1 MLRIAVIGSGPAGV
15 YAAGALAQHGD
26 VAVDVLDRLP
36 SPFGLVRYGVAP
48 DHPKIQSIS
57 AALAKVLETP
67 GVRFLGNV
75 EVGTDIQLADLHRFY
90 DGVIFAH
97 GASVDRRLGIPG
109 EDLLGSTSAT
119 DFVAWYCGH
128 PDAPQQFTLDAPSV
142 AVIGM
147 GNVALDVA
155 RILAKS
161 HEDLR
166 STDAPDHV
174 LAALE
179 ASQVQDIHLIGRRG
193 PAQAKF
199 TTKELRELG
208 ELAGVDVIV
217 DPRELELDAAS
228 RAAVTADPVLKRNL
242 DVLLEWASRPLAG
255 HPRRVFVRFLQRPVE
270 VLGDTAVTGLALEGT
285 RLDPEG
291 NATGT
296 GVMSA
301 LDVQMVLRSVGY
313 RGLPVVGL
321 PFDETTGIV
330 PNVEGR
336 VIRDG
341 EVTPGEYVAGW
352 IKRGPTGVIGTN
364 KSDAKETVAS
374 LLDDAATLPPATE
387 RDPDAVLQLLEE
399 RGADVVTWDGWRAIQ
414 LTEARLGEAQGR
426 ARAKIAGRAA
436 LLRAARGDE
445 GGADLDPQ

>member
-15 YAAGALAQHGD
+15 YAAGALAQHGG

-57 AALAKVLETP
+57 AALAKVLETA
-67 GVRFLGNV
+67 GVRFLGNI
-75 EVGTDIQLADLHRFY
+75 EVGTDIQLDDLHRFY

-109 EDLLGSTSAT
+109 EDLPGSTSAT

-128 PDAPQQFTLDAPSV
+128 PDAPQQFTLDARSV

-155 RILAKS
+155 RILARS

-179 ASQVQDIHLIGRRG
+179 VSRVEDIHLVGRRG

-199 TTKELRELG
+199 TTRELREMG

-217 DPRELELDAAS
+217 DPRELELDEAS
-228 RAAVTADPVLKRNL
+228 QALVAADPVLRRNL
-242 DVLLEWASRPLAG
+242 DVLHEWASRPLIG
-255 HPRRVFVRFLQRPVE
+255 HARRVFVRFLQRPVE
-270 VLGDTAVTGLALEGT
+270 VLGDTAVTGLQLEGT
-285 RLDPEG
+285 RLDPAG

-296 GVMSA
+296 GVMSS

-321 PFDETTGIV
+321 PFDEKTGIV

-341 EVTPGEYVAGW
+341 MVTPGEYVAGW

-364 KSDAKETVAS
+364 KSDAKETVTS
-374 LLDDAATLPPATE
+374 LLADAETLPRAAD
-387 RDPDAVLQLLEE
+387 RDPDAVLRLLEE
-399 RGADVVTWDGWRAIQ
+399 RGADVIMWDGWRAIQ

-436 LLRAARGDE
+436 LLRAAHGDE
-445 GGADLDPQ
+445 GEPEKSW